1 MSFTS
6 KPLLFRSVCEV
17 TIVRQ
22 STKKHVLPLT
32 MKMSKQTTINVEGM
46 SCGHCS
52 NAVKNL
58 IEEVKGVE
66 TVNVNLGTNEA
77 NVSFDAN
84 ETDTKAIIE
93 NINSSD
99 IYKATEK

>member
-6 KPLLFRSVCEV
+6 KPLLFRSVCEG

-32 MKMSKQTTINVEGM
+32 MKLSKQTTINVEGM

-66 TVNVNLGTNEA
+66 TVNVNLGTNDA

-84 ETDTKAIIE
+84 EIDTKAIID

>member
-17 TIVRQ
+17 TTVRQ

-66 TVNVNLGTNEA
+66 TVNVNLGTNDA

>member
-6 KPLLFRSVCEV
+6 KPLLFRSVREV
-17 TIVRQ
+17 TTVRQ
-22 STKKHVLPLT
+22 STKKHVLPLIIE
-32 MKMSKQTTINVEGM
+32 MSEQITINVEGM

-66 TVNVNLGTNEA
+66 SVNVNLETKDA

-84 ETDTKAIIE
+84 ETDTKAIID